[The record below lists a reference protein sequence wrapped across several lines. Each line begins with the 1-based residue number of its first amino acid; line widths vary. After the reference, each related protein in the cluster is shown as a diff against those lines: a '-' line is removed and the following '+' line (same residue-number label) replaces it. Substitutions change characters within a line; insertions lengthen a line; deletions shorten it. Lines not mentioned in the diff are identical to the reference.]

1 MNVAAAVKK
10 PTAIGIL
17 AAIALFG
24 GAAPIANATTAD
36 FLTQVRAAGIGTN
49 APDGALI
56 EDAQEVCAMLDYQ
69 EAAYQYL
76 NQHSGL
82 DRNQSALFITA
93 SVTNFCPQYAARMGL
108 PSG

>member
-1 MNVAAAVKK
+1 MNVAAGVKK
-10 PTAIGIL
+10 PMAIGIL
-17 AAIALFG
+17 AAIALIVS
-24 GAAPIANATTAD
+24 APPIAHATTAD
-36 FLTQVRAAGIGTN
+36 FLRQVRAAGIGTN

-93 SVTNFCPQYAARMGL
+93 SVMNFCPQYAPRMGL
-108 PSG
+108 PSS

>member
-1 MNVAAAVKK
+1 MNAAAAVKK
-10 PTAIGIL
+10 PLAIGIL

-24 GAAPIANATTAD
+24 GAMPEAHATTAD
-36 FLTQVRAAGIGTN
+36 FLNQVRAAGIGVG

-56 EDAQEVCAMLDYQ
+56 EDANEVCAMLDYQ

-93 SVTNFCPQYAARMGL
+93 SVTNFCPQYAPRMGL
-108 PSG
+108 PSS

>member
-1 MNVAAAVKK
+1 MNAAAAVKK

-24 GAAPIANATTAD
+24 GAMPVAHATTAD
-36 FLTQVRAAGIGTN
+36 FLNQVRAAGIGVN
-49 APDGALI
+49 ASDAALI
-56 EDAQEVCAMLDYQ
+56 EDANEVCAMLDYQ

-93 SVTNFCPQYAARMGL
+93 SVTNFCPQYAPRMGL
-108 PSG
+108 PGS